1 MSFSIFKSIGAGLI
15 KILHFSRNHWRKI
28 LRYAIIVTI
37 SVISFL
43 IGGSYVVWLSKKDK
57 VVSNLDKFKNEVTNY
72 YEVSQI
78 RPIRILDR
86 NGKLIGE
93 FSRRKFKPIRTDN
106 LAEHGN
112 IIWALLSSEDRE
124 FYNHHG
130 INYTALLR
138 AIFINLTTFQKQGGS
153 TITQQLAKLT
163 LDLGARNIFNKITEF
178 YCTFYLENQFDKNT
192 ILSMYLNRIF
202 LGEGNT
208 GVEEASRYYFNKAAT

>member
-1 MSFSIFKSIGAGLI
+1 MASGNEKVVSLLSSFQEIIRKIFF
-15 KILHFSRNHWRKI
+15 FSKAHWRKI

-130 INYTALLR
+130 I
-138 AIFINLTTFQKQGGS
+138 
-153 TITQQLAKLT
+153 
-163 LDLGARNIFNKITEF
+163 
-178 YCTFYLENQFDKNT
+178 
-192 ILSMYLNRIF
+192 
-202 LGEGNT
+202 
-208 GVEEASRYYFNKAAT
+208 

>member
-1 MSFSIFKSIGAGLI
+1 MASDNEKKFSAFISIKETFVKLF
-15 KILHFSRNHWRKI
+15 LFSKAHWRQI
-28 LRYAIIVTI
+28 LRYVTI
-37 SVISFL
+37 AFIAISSFL
-43 IGGSYVVWLSKKDK
+43 IGGSYVVWLTKKDE

-112 IIWALLSSEDRE
+112 IVWALLSSEDRE

-138 AIFINLTTFQKQGGS
+138 AILINLTTFQKQGGS

-178 YCTFYLENQFDKNT
+178 YCTFYLESQFDKNT

-202 LGEGNT
+202 LGEG
-208 GVEEASRYYFNKAAT
+208 

>member
-1 MSFSIFKSIGAGLI
+1 MTSGNEKVFNPIQKSFI
-15 KILHFSRNHWRKI
+15 KILHFSKNHWRKI

-37 SVISFL
+37 SVTSFL
-43 IGGSYVVWLSKKDK
+43 IGGSYVVWLSKKDE

-106 LAEHGN
+106 LTEHGN

-178 YCTFYLENQFDKNT
+178 YCTFYLESQFDKNT
-192 ILSMYLNRIF
+192 ILSMYLNRI
-202 LGEGNT
+202 
-208 GVEEASRYYFNKAAT
+208 